1 MMKANPAYADKILEA
16 NQRLAAEL
24 RSCRKELEA
33 KDETIARQA
42 DDIAWLKY
50 ALARALE
57 DHGGRVVVRDS
68 SKPHTP
74 EFKLEENLSGEMIVC
89 LVRV

>member
-1 MMKANPAYADKILEA
+1 MKANPAYADQILES
-16 NQRLAAEL
+16 NQRLYAEL
-24 RSCRKELEA
+24 RKARKEL
-33 KDETIARQA
+33 KDKDQTIARQA

-50 ALARALE
+50 TLARALE

>member
-1 MMKANPAYADKILEA
+1 MKANPAFADKILES
-16 NQRLAAEL
+16 NQRLYAKL
-24 RSCRKELEA
+24 REAQKELED

-50 ALARALE
+50 TLARALE
-57 DHGGRVVVRDS
+57 DHGGRVVVRDG
-68 SKPHTP
+68 SKPHAP

>member
-1 MMKANPAYADKILEA
+1 MKANPAYVDQILES
-16 NQRLAAEL
+16 NQRLSAEL
-24 RSCRKELEA
+24 RKARKEL
-33 KDETIARQA
+33 KDKDQTIARQA

-50 ALARALE
+50 TLARALE

-74 EFKLEENLSGEMIVC
+74 EFKLEENLSGEMIVR